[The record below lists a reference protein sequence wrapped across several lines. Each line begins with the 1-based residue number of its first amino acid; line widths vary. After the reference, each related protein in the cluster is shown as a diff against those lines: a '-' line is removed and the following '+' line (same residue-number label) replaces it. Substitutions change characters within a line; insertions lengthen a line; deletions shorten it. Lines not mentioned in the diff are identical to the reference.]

1 MTKEEL
7 TTEMSKILN
16 EIKTTYTVYAN
27 AQHNVIEVMD
37 RFKSLADETVK
48 LFSEEEFI
56 KIFVADLEEIQR
68 ITEIIKENHIKL
80 EDIFNS

>member
-1 MTKEEL
+1 
-7 TTEMSKILN
+7 MSKILN

-27 AQHNVIEVMD
+27 AQNNVIEVMD

-68 ITEIIKENHIKL
+68 ITEIIKDNHIKL